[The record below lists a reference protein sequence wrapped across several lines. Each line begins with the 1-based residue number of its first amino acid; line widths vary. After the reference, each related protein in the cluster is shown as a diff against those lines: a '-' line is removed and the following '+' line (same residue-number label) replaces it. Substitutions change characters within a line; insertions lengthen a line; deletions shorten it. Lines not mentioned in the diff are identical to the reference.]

1 MILYCNFTFPLEENG
16 KLDKQYRDMANNI
29 ILEIRKTLLNNMSKE
44 ELFDLN
50 IRRYQN
56 IPVISCVEKL
66 TNLQKSFVNVDGILF
81 IPIDTDIFGSI
92 HFGID
97 LSSKLNYEGNIN
109 SKEKILIISGISTD
123 QILRMQDILF
133 LFIKEHTFIH
143 ELIHCLDYKRINK
156 DTKAVKYDG
165 INDEDYYNSP
175 KEFNAWS
182 QEIYND
188 IENGILRTIKPCKVT
203 LNWVYDFFKKYL
215 DLPGQK
221 TNAYKHFIEK
231 LTKKNKARFL
241 ARLYNN
247 FTQVWFEEEN
257 K

>member
-1 MILYCNFTFPLEENG
+1 MILYCNFTFPLEEDG
-16 KLDKQYRDMANNI
+16 KLDKQHRDMANNI
-29 ILEIRKTLLNNMSKE
+29 ILEIRKTILNGMSKE
-44 ELFDLN
+44 ELLDLN
-50 IRRYQN
+50 VRRYQDV
-56 IPVISCVEKL
+56 PVISCTEKL
-66 TNLQKSFVNVDGILF
+66 INLQKKFINTDGILF
-81 IPIDTDIFGSI
+81 ITIDTDVFGII

-97 LSSKLNYEGNIN
+97 LAGRLNYEGSTNPR
-109 SKEKILIISGISTD
+109 EKILVISGISTD

-133 LFIKEHTFIH
+133 LFIKEHTILH

-156 DTKAVKYDG
+156 DIKTIKYDG
-165 INDEDYYNSP
+165 TNDEDYYNSP

-221 TNAYKHFIEK
+221 TDAYKHFIEK

-247 FTQVWFEEEN
+247 FTQIWFEEEN